1 MLLSLPPEIIQ
12 LILRKCDG
20 PSFLQAAFSCRS
32 LLALATSS
40 RDLVRYQLLETPG
53 PSSNIDAP
61 LPTRKLFQLLLQQ
74 SHREL
79 YGVNFQFE
87 RKIFSFGG
95 KVVDSRASSII
106 DAGSKKQIMLVFTD
120 DPTVYLLDIQ
130 DGALTLQ
137 RQIESPAK
145 QFGDV
150 QIVHTALNQER
161 AYVLH
166 RLQPFN
172 VQEPVSNHPFVKQ
185 ALQSNPNGSIFLACY
200 DLNPENNVIYTYGFP
215 EEKDYNPLSFA
226 VENDQFAI
234 SWQHVQKEDN
244 QVVLYTMTE
253 FGNELDSEEADPAKR
268 YEDQDDD
275 HDMPETDARRSLI
288 IASKYTYL
296 VLAINNTCNPD
307 YEITEPTVKL
317 TFNDRGQQLLHHSR
331 GQTLYNSFQR
341 LNESTQGSW
350 KPTKKST
357 NACAVA
363 LRESLSLS
371 FSIGIPFFA
380 AHKQIGG
387 QYGRIRCCWQYLAV
401 GIATHRVEHWS
412 VGCVLRS
419 SALPMS
425 HNCSHVVNLDRG
437 RRLNNWEVV
446 ALLEGFQETSTS
458 QGSLIA
464 TSRQGTRIA
473 IASWK
478 TVSIWALEPTAL
490 TDGLDY
496 HFYPTSWYTA
506 EGYPGLRPAVI
517 ELDAVCSQLQFTE
530 NENELAAITGRGLLS
545 LRLKPDGRGIQLID
559 SPADDILK
567 GKVNVS

>member
-1 MLLSLPPEIIQ
+1 MLLSLPSEIIQ

-53 PSSNIDAP
+53 PFSNIDAP
-61 LPTRKLFQLLLQQ
+61 LPTRELFQLLLQQ

-95 KVVDSRASSII
+95 NVVNSRASSII
-106 DAGSKKQIMLVFTD
+106 DAGSKKQVLLVFTN

-130 DGALTLQ
+130 DGELTLQ

-150 QIVHTALNQER
+150 QILHTALNQDR

-172 VQEPVSNHPFVKQ
+172 DQEPVSHHPFVRQ
-185 ALQSNPNGSIFLACY
+185 ALQSNPEGSVFLACY
-200 DLNPENNVIYTYGFP
+200 DFNPENNVICTYGFP
-215 EEKDYNPLSFA
+215 EEKDYTPLGFA

-234 SWQHVQKEDN
+234 SWQHVKKEDN
-244 QVVLYTMTE
+244 QVVLYTMAD
-253 FGNELDSEEADPAKR
+253 FGNELDSEEADSVKL
-268 YEDQDDD
+268 YEHQDDD
-275 HDMPETDARRSLI
+275 HYMPETDARRSLA
-288 IASKYTYL
+288 IASRYTSL
-296 VLAINNTCNPD
+296 VLAENNTYNSED
-307 YEITEPTVKL
+307 EITEPTVKL
-317 TFNDRGQQLLHHSR
+317 AFNDRGQQLLHYYR
-331 GQTLYNSFQR
+331 GRTLYNNFQR

-357 NACAVA
+357 NACPVA
-363 LRESLSLS
+363 LTKSLSLS

-380 AHKQIGG
+380 AHEQIVG
-387 QYGRIRCCWQYLAV
+387 QDGTIRCCWQYLAV
-401 GIATHRVEHWS
+401 GIATHRVKHWS
-412 VGCVLRS
+412 VACVLRS
-419 SALPMS
+419 SASPMS
-425 HNCSHVVNLDRG
+425 HNCGHVVNLDRG

-464 TSRQGTRIA
+464 TSRQGTRIV

-478 TVSIWALEPTAL
+478 TVSIWALEPKAL

-496 HFYPTSWYTA
+496 QFYPVSWYTA

-530 NENELAAITGRGLLS
+530 NENELVAITDRGLLS
-545 LRLKPDGRGIQLID
+545 LHLKPDGRGIQWID
-559 SPADDILK
+559 SPADDILE
-567 GKVNVS
+567 GKVNA